1 MGVSSKKTPIMTNTM
16 WITQK
21 TYLIKRVA
29 GCFARRSQNTS
40 HLRTMTSMASNAIA
54 SHQMKRRFLNLAQC
68 PEKLIASLKRTV
80 REMVPEMAPEM
91 VPVTTK
97 TKVDQAMRDLEKRDL
112 DRSKEIS

>member
-80 REMVPEMAPEM
+80 REMVREMAPVM
-91 VPVTTK
+91 TK

-112 DRSKEIS
+112 DRSKEI